1 MAVLT
6 MTPDEVAN
14 LTCVPGKR
22 MTIYYDVAMKNE
34 LLFRVMKTGTRTW
47 LVETANALGTR
58 VQRTLGPYP
67 QMDLATARRE
77 CVRVCADIAAEGAEE
92 VSDLSKKTLWQILED
107 WRDTTHPK
115 ESTLRTYERVLKTH
129 AAEWLHKPLRLLKRE
144 WLTEAC
150 RRIAEDRGAARQSDH
165 LFQTIRAL
173 SNHAKLPSN
182 PAAGMRKRV
191 KQSSVEGARPLFAGV
206 LRSLFDAIDMLD
218 PYPRAYY
225 YTLLFTG
232 FRAEGARAMEWHLLK
247 LKQGGAS
254 TYLIPS
260 KATGFK
266 DGGDWEYPLHPFL
279 AEELRKL
286 RAFHAKRGLGSKHI
300 FPSLSS
306 KDVPDT
312 ATTKKQRREYVYHY
326 NGSLARLRELTSMPQ
341 LRNNDLRDTV
351 ASYSMALFGKNM
363 ITEKLLD
370 HRIEGVNVSAQNVG
384 MLYVGALPRSFEA
397 SAQVRKVWAD
407 TSEAWRPFIEAYGD
421 ALLMLAGRLQ
431 ERDMTPYQNDL
442 YKSKVKPVFRVD
454 QDFKLEDGF
463 STERWLTFVAQAP
476 QMALN
481 AEAAHD
487 AAQRLVELPTS

>member
-6 MTPDEVAN
+6 MTPDEVAK
-14 LTCVPGKR
+14 LACLPGKR
-22 MTIYYDVAMKNE
+22 MTIYYDAAMNNE

-47 LVETANALGTR
+47 LAETDNAVGKR
-58 VQRTLGPYP
+58 VQRSVGAYP

-77 CVRVCADIAAEGAEE
+77 CVRVCADIAAEGAEG
-92 VSDLSKKTLWQILED
+92 VSDLSKKTLLQILED

-115 ESTLRTYERVLKTH
+115 DSTLRTYERVLRTH
-129 AAEWLHKPLRLLKRE
+129 AAEWLHRPLRLLTRE

-173 SNHAKLPSN
+173 SNHAKLPAN
-182 PAAGMRKRV
+182 AAAGMRKRV
-191 KQSSVEGARPLFAGV
+191 KQSSVEGARPLFAGA

-225 YTLLFTG
+225 HTVLFTG

-247 LKQGGAS
+247 LKNGSAS
-254 TYLIPS
+254 TYCIPA

-266 DGGDWEYPLHPFL
+266 DGGGWEYPLHPYL

-286 RAFHAKRGLGSKHI
+286 REYHAKRGLGSQYMY
-300 FPSLSS
+300 PSLSS
-306 KDVPDT
+306 KDTPDT
-312 ATTKKQRREYVYHY
+312 ATTKKEPREYVHHY
-326 NGSLARLRELTSMPQ
+326 NGSLARLRELTGMPL

-351 ASYSMALFGKNM
+351 ASYAMALFGKNM

-370 HRIEGVNVSAQNVG
+370 HRIDGTNVDGQNVG
-384 MLYVGALPRSFEA
+384 ILYVAALPRSFDA

-407 TSEAWRPFIEAYGD
+407 KSEAWRPFIEGYGD
-421 ALLMLAGRLQ
+421 ALLMLAGRLK
-431 ERDMTPYQNDL
+431 ERDMTPYQLDFW
-442 YKSKVKPVFRVD
+442 KTKVKPVFRVD
-454 QDFKLEDGF
+454 QDFRLEDGF
-463 STERWLTFVAQAP
+463 STKAWLDFVSQAP
-476 QMALN
+476 QFALN
-481 AEAAHD
+481 PDTAHD
-487 AAQRLVELPTS
+487 VAERLNAITP